1 MSESKLKIEICVGTT
16 CYLLGASE
24 LQSLENFIP
33 EKLRSKVDIC
43 GVTCLELCKNE
54 NYGKAPFVRI
64 NEQDI
69 ITNATIN
76 KVVEEIKKRL
86 EK

>member
-1 MSESKLKIEICVGTT
+1 MSESKLKVEICVGTT

-24 LQSLENFIP
+24 LQNLESFIP
-33 EKLRSKVDIC
+33 EELKSKVDIC

-69 ITNATIN
+69 IKNATVN